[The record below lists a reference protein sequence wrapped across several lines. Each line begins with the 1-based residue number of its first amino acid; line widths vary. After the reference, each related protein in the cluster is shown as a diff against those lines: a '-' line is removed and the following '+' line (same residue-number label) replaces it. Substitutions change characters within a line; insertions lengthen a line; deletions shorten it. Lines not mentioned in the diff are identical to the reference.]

1 MCRFWLKMTEFSHTL
16 KFRVGPPLL
25 PCTLSL
31 HMPLRLLF
39 HQESFTVLFSFIF
52 SVTAPFSLQRPTLL
66 LALNFEIGPIVVY
79 QEMSLKVI
87 SIG

>member
-25 PCTLSL
+25 PCTLFL

-39 HQESFTVLFSFIF
+39 HEESFTVFFSFIF
-52 SVTAPFSLQRPTLL
+52 SVTVHFSLQRPTLL
-66 LALNFEIGPIVVY
+66 LALNFEIGPIIVY

-87 SIG
+87 S